1 MEAIGER
8 EFPVWF
14 DLPCEEAQCS
24 RLADNILKEQP
35 YPIKAVVSFGLNC
48 RMWPQPRY
56 LQKALSTLDF
66 YVNTD
71 LFWSD
76 SCKMADLVL
85 PAASAFERDVVIN
98 GKGGMFYLS
107 EQAIKPL
114 GEAKN
119 DIEIMIGMLQAM
131 QLEDEALDQG
141 YEHYMDHVLQPSGLS
156 IHELQEHPEGR
167 KGKVLVPPRFKS

>member
-1 MEAIGER
+1 MEAIGEK

-56 LQKALSTLDF
+56 LQKALSTVDF

-76 SCKMADLVL
+76 SCKMARCV
-85 PAASAFERDVVIN
+85 
-98 GKGGMFYLS
+98 
-107 EQAIKPL
+107 
-114 GEAKN
+114 
-119 DIEIMIGMLQAM
+119 
-131 QLEDEALDQG
+131 
-141 YEHYMDHVLQPSGLS
+141 
-156 IHELQEHPEGR
+156 
-167 KGKVLVPPRFKS
+167 